1 MRVLFVNASNKKKK
15 KKKKNNGKHA
25 WWFGCTI
32 KPVSRCPVSLSFS
45 LFLSFSLSL
54 RSNNAIFLSSLPPLF
69 GSVPSTL
76 LAGCWW
82 VGLACFRR
90 PRGFFFLVFRSSLVN
105 LCTGDQLHVK
115 RGRPFSRSWGAWVS
129 GDGRRAGARQPP
141 RRAEEAAPQETRTER
156 REARGQGIPCPCL
169 QLARVVLQPW
179 NVQIRWVFFRPAR
192 NFLAGGSLMRLNVID
207 DFSGI
212 VVEVIFD
219 KLVET
224 RGFF

>member
-1 MRVLFVNASNKKKK
+1 MP
-15 KKKKNNGKHA
+15 G
-25 WWFGCTI
+25 
-32 KPVSRCPVSLSFS
+32 FS
-45 LFLSFSLSL
+45 LFLSLSLSLSLSL

-192 NFLAGGSLMRLNVID
+192 NFLAGMILDAIERDRRLFGDCGGSNFWQIGRNAWLLLEK
-207 DFSGI
+207 F
-212 VVEVIFD
+212 VERIF
-219 KLVET
+219 
-224 RGFF
+224 FFFF